1 MIFSEFERVIS
12 PKRMERYLKA
22 MNGDTRKAMTLYR
35 CNLHLSQEMFTI
47 VSCFEIALRNSI
59 DRRLVPIFG
68 SDWLRDSVLPGGIFY
83 DDTRLDETKRIICKS
98 YSRLMRNDNYSHS
111 KLIAEMEFGV
121 WKYMY
126 SPLQFRLTKQCLLK
140 VFPNKPKSSSII
152 QYNNSYIYNEL
163 DKVNSLRNRIAH
175 HEPVCFRHKN
185 PIVDTSY
192 ILNEYQKIQ
201 TLFSWMEIDARSM
214 LYGLDHVHNVCA
226 RINSLL

>member
-12 PKRMERYLKA
+12 PKRMERYLIA

-47 VSCFEIALRNSI
+47 VSCFEIALRNAI
-59 DRRLVPIFG
+59 DRRLVPMLG
-68 SDWLRDSVLPGGIFY
+68 DDWLRDSVLPGGIFSS
-83 DDTRLDETKRIICKS
+83 DIRLDETKRIISKS
-98 YSRLMRNDNYSHS
+98 YTRLKRNGKYSHP

-126 SPLQFRLTKQCLLK
+126 SPLQFRLTGQCLLK
-140 VFPNKPKSSSII
+140 VFPNKPKSSSLV

-175 HEPVCFRHKN
+175 HEPICFRHKS

-214 LYGLDHVHNVCA
+214 LYGLDHVHQVCA
-226 RINSLL
+226 RINNLL

>member
-12 PKRMERYLKA
+12 PKRMERYLVA

-47 VSCFEIALRNSI
+47 VSCFEIALRNAI
-59 DRRLVPIFG
+59 DRRLVPMLG
-68 SDWLRDSVLPGGIFY
+68 DDWLRDSVLPGGIFSS
-83 DDTRLDETKRIICKS
+83 DIRLDETKRIISKS
-98 YSRLMRNDNYSHS
+98 YTRLKRNGKYSHP

-126 SPLQFRLTKQCLLK
+126 SPLQFRLTGQCLLK
-140 VFPNKPKSSSII
+140 VFPNKPKSSSLV

-175 HEPVCFRHKN
+175 HEPICFRHKS

-214 LYGLDHVHNVCA
+214 LYGLDHVHQVCA
-226 RINSLL
+226 RINNLL

>member
-12 PKRMERYLKA
+12 PKRMERYLIA
-22 MNGDTRKAMTLYR
+22 MNGDTRKAMTLHR

-47 VSCFEIALRNSI
+47 VSCFEIALRNAIDRQLIPTLGNDWLKDSVQGEGI
-59 DRRLVPIFG
+59 FASDRRLE
-68 SDWLRDSVLPGGIFY
+68 
-83 DDTRLDETKRIICKS
+83 ETKRIISKS
-98 YSRLMRNDNYSHS
+98 YLRLMRNGNYSHS

-121 WKYMY
+121 WKYMF
-126 SPLQFRLTKQCLLK
+126 SPLQFRLTGQCLLK
-140 VFPNKPKSSSII
+140 VFPNKPKSSSLI

-175 HEPVCFRHKN
+175 HEPICFRHKS

-214 LYGLDHVHNVCA
+214 LYGLDHVHQVCA

>member
-12 PKRMERYLKA
+12 SKRMERYLKA
-22 MNGDTRKAMTLYR
+22 VNGDTKKAMTLYR

-47 VSCFEIALRNSI
+47 VNCFEIALRNAI
-59 DRRLVPIFG
+59 DRRLVSILG

-83 DDTRLDETKRIICKS
+83 DDTRLDETKRIISKS
-98 YSRLMRNDNYSHS
+98 YSRLIRNGNYSHS

-175 HEPVCFRHKN
+175 HEPICFRYKN

-192 ILNEYQKIQ
+192 ILNEYKKIQ

-226 RINSLL
+226 RINSL

>member
-12 PKRMERYLKA
+12 PKRMERYLIA

-47 VSCFEIALRNSI
+47 VSCFEIALRNAI
-59 DRRLVPIFG
+59 DRRLVPMLG
-68 SDWLRDSVLPGGIFY
+68 NDWLRDSVLPGGIFSS
-83 DDTRLDETKRIICKS
+83 DIRLDETKRIISKS
-98 YSRLMRNDNYSHS
+98 YTRLKRNGKYSHP

-126 SPLQFRLTKQCLLK
+126 SPLQFRLTGQCLLK
-140 VFPNKPKSSSII
+140 VFPNKPKSSSLV

-175 HEPVCFRHKN
+175 HEPICFRHKS

-214 LYGLDHVHNVCA
+214 LYGLDHVHQVCA
-226 RINSLL
+226 RINNLL

>member
-12 PKRMERYLKA
+12 PKRMERYLIA

-47 VSCFEIALRNSI
+47 VSCFEIALRNAIDRQLIPTLGNDWLKDSVQGEGI
-59 DRRLVPIFG
+59 FASDRRLE
-68 SDWLRDSVLPGGIFY
+68 
-83 DDTRLDETKRIICKS
+83 ETKRIISKS
-98 YSRLMRNDNYSHS
+98 YLRLMRNGNYSHS

-121 WKYMY
+121 WKYMF
-126 SPLQFRLTKQCLLK
+126 SPLQFRLTGQCLLK
-140 VFPNKPKSSSII
+140 VFPNKPKSSSLI

-175 HEPVCFRHKN
+175 HEPICFRHKS

-214 LYGLDHVHNVCA
+214 LYGLDHVHQVCA